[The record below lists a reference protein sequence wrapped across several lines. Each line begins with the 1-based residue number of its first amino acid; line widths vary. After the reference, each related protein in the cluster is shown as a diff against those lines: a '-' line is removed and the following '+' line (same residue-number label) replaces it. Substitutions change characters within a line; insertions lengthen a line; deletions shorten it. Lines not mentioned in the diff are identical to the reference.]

1 MEKRIKMLFACLFL
15 FVGMAMAQTKVSG
28 TVLSYEDN
36 EPVVGAAVRVVGTN
50 TGAITDVNGKFTIT
64 CPQGKNTLSIS
75 YVGMESIEVSAR
87 ANMRI
92 LLKNDAQN
100 LDEIVVVAYGTA
112 KKQSITGAVS
122 SIDAKEIDK
131 RIATSVTGALE
142 GAAPG
147 VQVNNTYGEPG
158 AEPTIRIR
166 GIGSINGSNTPLYVV
181 DGVIYSGNISDLNSN
196 DIQSISVLKDAASSA
211 LYGNRAAAGVVIITT
226 KAGRS
231 TSNSSISLKV
241 NHGFY
246 GRGLKEY
253 DRLGVKD
260 WMETSWDAM
269 KHYAMTGSLGL
280 GEAEAAQYATEHLA
294 TDVIQNNIFNAD
306 PTQLFDANG
315 NLTAS
320 VKPGYTDLDWEDN
333 VERTGNR
340 QEYNLDGNYTSD
352 KVSVYSSI
360 GYLKENGY
368 IVGSDFERY
377 TGRVNTTFTPNKW
390 ITSGLNVNAS
400 ISKRHFNDNANGTY
414 YANPFY
420 VARYMAPVYP
430 YYMHND
436 DGSILYDEFN
446 QPVYDTTSPYLDN
459 RNITYE
465 IRKDKDESRRNV
477 IDATAFATINLPYDF
492 SLTVKGNMSRRTN
505 NRTSYNN
512 PEIGDGATNNGRLS
526 AYNYEYNN
534 YTMQEL
540 LNWGHDYGLHH
551 VDVLLGHENFHY
563 ESKVNYGMNTNMAVD
578 DLFVMSNFL
587 TNSYFAGYDNEYA
600 TESYLSR
607 VRYNFDQKYFFDAS
621 WRRDGSSRFHKDNRW
636 GNFFS
641 LGASWNAKKENF
653 LKDVKWIDQS
663 RLRVSYGEVG
673 NDAGVSY
680 YAYQALYYID
690 KNGGNPALMKQSLA
704 ANEIKWETTQ
714 TFDIALE
721 GRLFDR
727 LNYSIGYF
735 DKRSKDLLFAVRL
748 PLSAGSYPYNEDDYN
763 MTIYKNIG
771 TISNRGWE
779 IAFDYDIFKGKKFS
793 WNVGIDATFL
803 SNKIIKLP
811 DGNNILSGLHNYTE
825 GRSLYD
831 FYTYHFV
838 GVDQMT
844 GNSLYT
850 LDPEK
855 EEAAAA
861 AGELV
866 EINGVKYTND
876 TAYGLRDFHDTALPT
891 VYGSFHTNLSWNGL
905 SASFLFTYS
914 LGGKTYDGSYQS
926 LMSTNAMSSGS
937 AIHKDALKA
946 WNGVPEGMTET
957 SANRI
962 DPNGIPAM
970 NYDRSSKNN
979 ATSDRWLT
987 NASYLVCKNIS
998 LSYSLPKSILNAWN
1012 VGINGITLNAGVE
1025 NLFTITAR
1033 KGMNPQYSFLGGSD
1047 DTYVTSRVFNFGM
1060 TLNF

>member
-50 TGAITDVNGKFTIT
+50 TGAVTDINGKFTIT

-400 ISKRHFNDNANGTY
+400 ISKRHFNDNANGSY
-414 YANPFY
+414 YSNPFY

>member
-50 TGAITDVNGKFTIT
+50 TGAVTDVNGKFTIT
-64 CPQGKNTLSIS
+64 CPAGKNTLSIS

-400 ISKRHFNDNANGTY
+400 ISKRHFNDNANGSY
-414 YANPFY
+414 YTNPFY
-420 VARYMAPVYP
+420 VARYMAPVYS

>member
-36 EPVVGAAVRVVGTN
+36 EPIVGAAVRVVGTN
-50 TGAITDVNGKFTIT
+50 TGAVTDVNGKFTIT
-64 CPQGKNTLSIS
+64 CPAGKNTLSIS

-400 ISKRHFNDNANGTY
+400 ISKRHFNDNANGSY
-414 YANPFY
+414 YSNPFY

-465 IRKDKDESRRNV
+465 IRKDKDQSRRNV

>member
-50 TGAITDVNGKFTIT
+50 TGAVTDVNGKFTIT
-64 CPQGKNTLSIS
+64 CPAGKNTLSIS

-333 VERTGNR
+333 VERTGKR
-340 QEYNLDGNYTSD
+340 QEYTLDGNYTSD

-400 ISKRHFNDNANGTY
+400 ISKRHFNDNANGSY
-414 YANPFY
+414 YTNPFY

-680 YAYQALYYID
+680 YAYQAFYYID

>member
-36 EPVVGAAVRVVGTN
+36 EPIVGAAVRVVGTN
-50 TGAITDVNGKFTIT
+50 TGAVTDVNGKFTIT
-64 CPQGKNTLSIS
+64 CPAGKNTLSIS

-280 GEAEAAQYATEHLA
+280 NESEAAQYATEHLA

-400 ISKRHFNDNANGTY
+400 ISKRHFNDNASGSY
-414 YANPFY
+414 YSNPFY

>member
-36 EPVVGAAVRVVGTN
+36 EPIVGAAVRVVGTN
-50 TGAITDVNGKFTIT
+50 TGAVTDVNGKFTIT
-64 CPQGKNTLSIS
+64 CPAGKNTLSIS

-400 ISKRHFNDNANGTY
+400 ISKRHFNDNANGSY
-414 YANPFY
+414 YTNPFY

>member
-50 TGAITDVNGKFTIT
+50 TGAVTDVNGKFTIT
-64 CPQGKNTLSIS
+64 CPAGKNTLSIS

-269 KHYAMTGSLGL
+269 KHYAMTSSLGL
-280 GEAEAAQYATEHLA
+280 NESEAALYATEHLA

-400 ISKRHFNDNANGTY
+400 ISKRHFNDNASGSY

-505 NRTSYNN
+505 NRTRYNN

-748 PLSAGSYPYNEDDYN
+748 PLSAGSYPYNEGDYN

-926 LMSTNAMSSGS
+926 LMSTNAMSNGS

-970 NYDRSSKNN
+970 NYDRSSMNN

>member
-50 TGAITDVNGKFTIT
+50 IGAVTDVNGKFTIT
-64 CPQGKNTLSIS
+64 CPAGKNTLSIS

-400 ISKRHFNDNANGTY
+400 ISKRHFNDNANGSY
-414 YANPFY
+414 YSNPFY

-690 KNGGNPALMKQSLA
+690 KNGGDPALMKQSLA
-704 ANEIKWETTQ
+704 ANDIKWETTQ

>member
-50 TGAITDVNGKFTIT
+50 TGAVTDVNGKFTIT
-64 CPQGKNTLSIS
+64 CPAGKNTLSIS

-400 ISKRHFNDNANGTY
+400 ISKRHFNDNANGSY

-505 NRTSYNN
+505 NRTRYNN

>member
-400 ISKRHFNDNANGTY
+400 ISKRHFNDNANGSY

-850 LDPEK
+850 LDPEM
-855 EEAAAA
+855 EETAAA

>member
-231 TSNSSISLKV
+231 TSKSSISLKV

>member
-400 ISKRHFNDNANGTY
+400 ISKRHFNDNANGSY
-414 YANPFY
+414 YTNPFY

>member
-400 ISKRHFNDNANGTY
+400 ISKRHFNDNANGSY

>member
-1 MEKRIKMLFACLFL
+1 MI
-15 FVGMAMAQTKVSG
+15 TS
-28 TVLSYEDN
+28 D
-36 EPVVGAAVRVVGTN
+36 VGAAVRVVGTN
-50 TGAITDVNGKFTIT
+50 TGAVTDVNGKFTIT
-64 CPQGKNTLSIS
+64 CPAGKNTLSIS

-400 ISKRHFNDNANGTY
+400 ISKRHFNDNANGSY
-414 YANPFY
+414 YSNPFY

>member
-50 TGAITDVNGKFTIT
+50 TGAVTDVNGKFTIT
-64 CPQGKNTLSIS
+64 CPAGKNTLSIS

>member
-400 ISKRHFNDNANGTY
+400 ISKRHFNDNANGSY
-414 YANPFY
+414 YSNPFY
-420 VARYMAPVYP
+420 VARYMAPVYQ
-430 YYMHND
+430 YYMD
-436 DGSILYDEFN
+436 I
-446 QPVYDTTSPYLDN
+446 PV
-459 RNITYE
+459 
-465 IRKDKDESRRNV
+465 
-477 IDATAFATINLPYDF
+477 
-492 SLTVKGNMSRRTN
+492 
-505 NRTSYNN
+505 
-512 PEIGDGATNNGRLS
+512 
-526 AYNYEYNN
+526 
-534 YTMQEL
+534 
-540 LNWGHDYGLHH
+540 
-551 VDVLLGHENFHY
+551 
-563 ESKVNYGMNTNMAVD
+563 
-578 DLFVMSNFL
+578 
-587 TNSYFAGYDNEYA
+587 
-600 TESYLSR
+600 
-607 VRYNFDQKYFFDAS
+607 
-621 WRRDGSSRFHKDNRW
+621 
-636 GNFFS
+636 
-641 LGASWNAKKENF
+641 
-653 LKDVKWIDQS
+653 
-663 RLRVSYGEVG
+663 
-673 NDAGVSY
+673 
-680 YAYQALYYID
+680 
-690 KNGGNPALMKQSLA
+690 
-704 ANEIKWETTQ
+704 
-714 TFDIALE
+714 
-721 GRLFDR
+721 
-727 LNYSIGYF
+727 
-735 DKRSKDLLFAVRL
+735 
-748 PLSAGSYPYNEDDYN
+748 PYNVPRIMD
-763 MTIYKNIG
+763 
-771 TISNRGWE
+771 SN
-779 IAFDYDIFKGKKFS
+779 
-793 WNVGIDATFL
+793 NTT
-803 SNKIIKLP
+803 
-811 DGNNILSGLHNYTE
+811 H
-825 GRSLYD
+825 
-831 FYTYHFV
+831 
-838 GVDQMT
+838 
-844 GNSLYT
+844 
-850 LDPEK
+850 
-855 EEAAAA
+855 
-861 AGELV
+861 
-866 EINGVKYTND
+866 
-876 TAYGLRDFHDTALPT
+876 
-891 VYGSFHTNLSWNGL
+891 
-905 SASFLFTYS
+905 
-914 LGGKTYDGSYQS
+914 
-926 LMSTNAMSSGS
+926 
-937 AIHKDALKA
+937 IH
-946 WNGVPEGMTET
+946 
-957 SANRI
+957 
-962 DPNGIPAM
+962 
-970 NYDRSSKNN
+970 
-979 ATSDRWLT
+979 
-987 NASYLVCKNIS
+987 CH
-998 LSYSLPKSILNAWN
+998 
-1012 VGINGITLNAGVE
+1012 
-1025 NLFTITAR
+1025 
-1033 KGMNPQYSFLGGSD
+1033 
-1047 DTYVTSRVFNFGM
+1047 
-1060 TLNF
+1060 

>member
-50 TGAITDVNGKFTIT
+50 IGAVTDVNGKFTIT

-400 ISKRHFNDNANGTY
+400 ISKRHFNDNANGSY

-748 PLSAGSYPYNEDDYN
+748 PLSAGSYPYNEGDYN

>member
-50 TGAITDVNGKFTIT
+50 TGAVTDVNGKFTIT
-64 CPQGKNTLSIS
+64 CPAGKNTLSIS

-280 GEAEAAQYATEHLA
+280 NESEAAQYATEHLA

-400 ISKRHFNDNANGTY
+400 ISKRHFNDNANGSY
-414 YANPFY
+414 YTNPFY

>member
-36 EPVVGAAVRVVGTN
+36 EPIVGAAVRVVGTN
-50 TGAITDVNGKFTIT
+50 TGAVTDVNGKFTIT
-64 CPQGKNTLSIS
+64 CPAGKNTLSIS

-400 ISKRHFNDNANGTY
+400 ISKRHFNDNANGSY
-414 YANPFY
+414 YSNPFY

-690 KNGGNPALMKQSLA
+690 KNGGDPALMKQSLA

>member
-36 EPVVGAAVRVVGTN
+36 EPIVGAAVRVVGTN
-50 TGAITDVNGKFTIT
+50 TGAVTDVNGKFTIT
-64 CPQGKNTLSIS
+64 CPAGKNTLSIS

-280 GEAEAAQYATEHLA
+280 NESEAAQYATEHLA

-400 ISKRHFNDNANGTY
+400 ISKRHFNDNASGSY
-414 YANPFY
+414 YSNPFY

-505 NRTSYNN
+505 NRTRYNN